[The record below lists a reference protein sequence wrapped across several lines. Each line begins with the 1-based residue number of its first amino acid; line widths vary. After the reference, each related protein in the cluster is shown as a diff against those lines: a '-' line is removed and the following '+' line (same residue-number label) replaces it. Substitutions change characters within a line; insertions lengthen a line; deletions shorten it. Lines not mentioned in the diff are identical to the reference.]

1 MIQTNYNPDV
11 LSCLANLSND
21 EVFTPPSLVNDI
33 LDLLPA
39 ELWSN
44 PNAKFLDPVS
54 KSGVF
59 LREMAKRLMRG
70 LETQIPDKQERINHI
85 FSQQLYGIAITD
97 LTALLSRRS
106 VYCSKTAN
114 GKYSICETF
123 NDEQGN
129 IRYKR
134 MKHTWHPSA
143 GSGGKC
149 TYCGAS
155 QEVYDREDALETYAY
170 NFIHT
175 DKPEKIFNMKF
186 DVIVGNP
193 PYQLSDGGAQA
204 SAIPLYHKFVQQA
217 KKLNPTYL
225 TMIIPARWYSGGR
238 GLDEF
243 REEMLADKRIKEIHD
258 FPNTADCFPG
268 VNIRGGVCYFLWD
281 SNHKSDCKIYNHK
294 GEGQVNILTRP
305 MKESK
310 FDIFIRHNEAIT
322 IINKVINEKVKTF
335 EDYVSSLRP
344 FGFRGYFVN
353 DKKFRQNKKGLNKP
367 VVCYGKGKKVGYVEF
382 DEISIN
388 KKYVDVF
395 KVFTPR
401 ANNIGTE
408 LPDDNFNTFIGEPG
422 SICTESY
429 LVLGADLSLNNVS
442 AFNLRKYFSTRFSRF
457 LHSVAKSSQDAT
469 SKTFRFVPLQD
480 FTENSDIDWSK
491 SILEIDKMLYSKYG
505 LSETEIAFIESMI
518 KPIDLSQ
525 NTEVD
530 E

>member
-1 MIQTNYNPDV
+1 MPQTNYNPDV

-33 LDLLPA
+33 LDLLPTK
-39 ELWSN
+39 LWSN

-59 LREMAKRLMRG
+59 LREMAKRLMNG

-85 FSQQLYGIAITD
+85 FRQQLYGIAITD

-114 GKYSICETF
+114 GKYSICDTF
-123 NDEQGN
+123 DDEQGN

-134 MKHTWHPSA
+134 MKHTWNN
-143 GSGGKC
+143 GKC

-186 DVIVGNP
+186 DVIIGNP

-281 SNHKSDCKIYNHK
+281 ANHKSDCKIYNHK

-305 MKESK
+305 LKESK

-322 IINKVINEKVKTF
+322 IINKVINGKVKTF

-344 FGFRGYFVN
+344 FGLRGYFVN
-353 DKKFRQNKKGLNKP
+353 DEKFRQNKKGLNKP
-367 VVCYGKGKKVGYVEF
+367 VICYGKGKKVGYVEF
-382 DEISIN
+382 DEISSNKSYIN
-388 KKYVDVF
+388 VF

-408 LPDDNFNTFIGEPG
+408 LPDDNFNTFIGKPN

-429 LVLGADLSLNNVS
+429 LVLGADLSLDNDS

-480 FTENSDIDWSK
+480 FTEKSDIDWSK
-491 SILEIDKMLYSKYG
+491 NILEIDKMLYAKYG
-505 LSETEIAFIESMI
+505 LSEKEIAFIESMI
-518 KPIDLSQ
+518 KPMDLSH

>member
-59 LREMAKRLMRG
+59 LREIAKRLMKG

-85 FSQQLYGIAITD
+85 FSQQLYGIAITE

-114 GKYSICETF
+114 GKYSICESFT
-123 NDEQGN
+123 DEQGN
-129 IRYKR
+129 IRYQR
-134 MKHTWHPSA
+134 MQHTWQS
-143 GSGGKC
+143 GKC

-193 PYQLSDGGAQA
+193 PYQLSDGGSGTGI
-204 SAIPLYHKFVQQA
+204 SAKPLYHEFVKQA
-217 KKLNPTYL
+217 IKLNPRYL
-225 TMIIPARWYSGGR
+225 TMIIPARWFAGGK

-243 REEMLADKRIKEIHD
+243 REEMLKDKRFKTLVD
-258 FPNTADCFPG
+258 FSNSKDCFPG
-268 VNIRGGVCYFLWD
+268 VNIAGGVCYFLWD
-281 SNHKSDCKIYNHK
+281 KEHKGDCLVINQFGENKYSMTRKLNEYSIFVRNNIAIQIIEKIRSKSKQFMSEFVSTRNAYGFVSSERGSENEFPNSLKLISSGGIGYVSRNEIVKNADTIDKFKVTIGKVVPSNGEVDVTPEMGYRVITTPKIY
-294 GEGQVNILTRP
+294 GPRE
-305 MKESK
+305 
-310 FDIFIRHNEAIT
+310 IF
-322 IINKVINEKVKTF
+322 
-335 EDYVSSLRP
+335 
-344 FGFRGYFVN
+344 
-353 DKKFRQNKKGLNKP
+353 
-367 VVCYGKGKKVGYVEF
+367 
-382 DEISIN
+382 
-388 KKYVDVF
+388 
-395 KVFTPR
+395 
-401 ANNIGTE
+401 
-408 LPDDNFNTFIGEPG
+408 
-422 SICTESY
+422 TESY
-429 LVLGADLSLNNVS
+429 MLLSSFDTIIEAENFVKFIISKLP
-442 AFNLRKYFSTRFSRF
+442 RF
-457 LHSVAKSSQDAT
+457 LLKQTLTSMNIAKDN
-469 SKTFRFVPLQD
+469 FMFVPKM
-480 FTENSDIDWSK
+480 DWSK
-491 SILEIDKMLYSKYG
+491 AYNDEELYEYFD
-505 LSETEIAFIESMI
+505 LSEEEKDYVDKIMR
-518 KPIDLSQ
+518 PIDLSQ
-525 NTEVD
+525 NSGED